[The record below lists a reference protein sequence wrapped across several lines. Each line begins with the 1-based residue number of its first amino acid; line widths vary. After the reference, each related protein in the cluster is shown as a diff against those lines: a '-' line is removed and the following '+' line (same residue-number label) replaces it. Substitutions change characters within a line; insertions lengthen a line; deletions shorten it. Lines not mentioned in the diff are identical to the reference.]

1 MARRFWYKNSDKF
14 HPTTSKPLQMFQKM
28 FSTTFEERSESV
40 KTIKRD
46 ESHLNHDMEAPVRLH
61 CIIILLI
68 YSQDVDPLNEMKRL
82 IEKQECDISELKAT
96 VQEILSSVQ
105 NPTSG
110 LSQFQSKSVKSMKFR
125 LKKAQLDNP
134 SDSNFA
140 DDNAFPLL
148 P

>member
-1 MARRFWYKNSDKF
+1 M
-14 HPTTSKPLQMFQKM
+14 
-28 FSTTFEERSESV
+28 
-40 KTIKRD
+40 
-46 ESHLNHDMEAPVRLH
+46 
-61 CIIILLI
+61 I

-110 LSQFQSKSVKSMKFR
+110 LSQFQSKSVRSMKFR
-125 LKKAQLDNP
+125 LKKSQLDNP